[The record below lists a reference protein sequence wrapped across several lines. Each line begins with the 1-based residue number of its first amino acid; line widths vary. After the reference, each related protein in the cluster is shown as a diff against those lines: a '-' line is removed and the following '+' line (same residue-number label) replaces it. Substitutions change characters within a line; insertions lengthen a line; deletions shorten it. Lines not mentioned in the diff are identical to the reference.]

1 MTGSVLV
8 FTGCMTAYT
17 TPQLLGGT
25 DTRVLATMIYQYAM
39 SLRDWTQASV
49 VAVVMIVVTMM
60 ISGVFNALS
69 RKINPM
75 AQGGKANMALLEL
88 KGITAGYGQN
98 VILRDFNL
106 NVERGEFV
114 SLLGSSGCG
123 KTTTLRL
130 IAGFSEPMQGT
141 ISFDGRDYTHV
152 PLHKRNFGFV
162 FQSYALF
169 PHMTVFDNVAFG
181 LKMRKLDKAAIQRD
195 VMQMLKLVDLEGF
208 ENRYPREMSGG
219 QRQRVA
225 LARAMVIKPDLM
237 LFDEPL
243 SNLDAKLRV
252 KMRVEIRRIQQE
264 LGFTAIYV
272 THDQEECFA
281 ISDKV
286 AIMNKGLIEQ
296 MDAPS
301 TIYNSPN
308 TEFIA
313 RFVGFENFF
322 ELTRMQSGGFAAA
335 DGTAIRVADQK
346 PGERFKG
353 CIRPEDVQV
362 RPAGEKGP
370 NAIPGEVMVSTF
382 LGRHNQLNV
391 KTAIGEF
398 VVSADQTQAFPIG
411 TAVTL
416 VLTENKIKLI
426 G

>member
-1 MTGSVLV
+1 MNENLIV
-8 FTGCMTAYT
+8 
-17 TPQLLGGT
+17 
-25 DTRVLATMIYQYAM
+25 
-39 SLRDWTQASV
+39 SLKD
-49 VAVVMIVVTMM
+49 IVVDFD
-60 ISGVFNALS
+60 GQKVLDGLS
-69 RKINPM
+69 LDIHDK
-75 AQGGKANMALLEL
+75 
-88 KGITAGYGQN
+88 
-98 VILRDFNL
+98 
-106 NVERGEFV
+106 EFV
-114 SLLGSSGCG
+114 TFLGPSGCG

-181 LKMRKLDKAAIQRD
+181 LKMRKLDKAVIQRD

>member
-1 MTGSVLV
+1 
-8 FTGCMTAYT
+8 
-17 TPQLLGGT
+17 
-25 DTRVLATMIYQYAM
+25 M
-39 SLRDWTQASV
+39 S
-49 VAVVMIVVTMM
+49 
-60 ISGVFNALS
+60 
-69 RKINPM
+69 
-75 AQGGKANMALLEL
+75 LLEL
-88 KGITAGYGQN
+88 SGITAGYDKN
-98 VILRDFNL
+98 IILRDFNL
-106 NVERGEFV
+106 NVDRGEFV

-130 IAGFSEPMQGT
+130 IAGFSAPVSGK
-141 ISFDGRDYTHV
+141 ILFDGKDYTHV

-169 PHMTVFDNVAFG
+169 PHMSVFDNVAFG
-181 LKMRKLDKAAIQRD
+181 LKMRKMDKETARRE
-195 VMQMLKLVDLEGF
+195 VMQMLRLVDLEGF

-225 LARAMVIKPDLM
+225 LARALVIKPDLL

-286 AIMNKGLIEQ
+286 AIMNGGVIEQ
-296 MDAPS
+296 MGTPS
-301 TIYNSPN
+301 AIYNSPE

-322 ELTRMQSGGFAAA
+322 ELTRAASGRFKTQAG
-335 DGTAIRVADQK
+335 
-346 PGERFKG
+346 GEITVGQDKAGHSLKG
-353 CIRPEDVQV
+353 CIRPEDVHV
-362 RPAGEKGP
+362 LPAGSDAENPVQGQ
-370 NAIPGEVMVSTF
+370 VLVSTF

-391 KTAIGEF
+391 ATDIGEF
-398 VVSADQTQAFPIG
+398 VVSADQNQAFSVG
-411 TAVTL
+411 DAVTL
-416 VLTENKIKLI
+416 SLTANKIQLI
-426 G
+426 

>member
-1 MTGSVLV
+1 
-8 FTGCMTAYT
+8 
-17 TPQLLGGT
+17 
-25 DTRVLATMIYQYAM
+25 
-39 SLRDWTQASV
+39 
-49 VAVVMIVVTMM
+49 
-60 ISGVFNALS
+60 
-69 RKINPM
+69 
-75 AQGGKANMALLEL
+75 MALLEL

-181 LKMRKLDKAAIQRD
+181 LKMRKLDKAAIERD
-195 VMQMLKLVDLEGF
+195 DDADAQLADLEGF

-219 QRQRVA
+219 QRQRVT
-225 LARAMVIKPDLM
+225 LARHGHQAGSDAL
-237 LFDEPL
+237 LT
-243 SNLDAKLRV
+243 SRSQLDAKLRV

-286 AIMNKGLIEQ
+286 AIMNKR
-296 MDAPS
+296 AS
-301 TIYNSPN
+301 SS
-308 TEFIA
+308 
-313 RFVGFENFF
+313 RW
-322 ELTRMQSGGFAAA
+322 TREHDLQQPEHRAH
-335 DGTAIRVADQK
+335 
-346 PGERFKG
+346 
-353 CIRPEDVQV
+353 RPV
-362 RPAGEKGP
+362 RR
-370 NAIPGEVMVSTF
+370 
-382 LGRHNQLNV
+382 L
-391 KTAIGEF
+391 
-398 VVSADQTQAFPIG
+398 
-411 TAVTL
+411 
-416 VLTENKIKLI
+416 
-426 G
+426 

>member
-1 MTGSVLV
+1 
-8 FTGCMTAYT
+8 
-17 TPQLLGGT
+17 
-25 DTRVLATMIYQYAM
+25 
-39 SLRDWTQASV
+39 
-49 VAVVMIVVTMM
+49 
-60 ISGVFNALS
+60 
-69 RKINPM
+69 
-75 AQGGKANMALLEL
+75 MALLEL

-181 LKMRKLDKAAIQRD
+181 LKMRKLDKATIERD

-225 LARAMVIKPDLM
+225 
-237 LFDEPL
+237 L

-286 AIMNKGLIEQ
+286 AIMNKGVIEQ

-322 ELTRMQSGGFAAA
+322 ELTRAQGGDFIAA
-335 DGTAIRVADQK
+335 DGTVIRAADQK

-362 RPAGEKGP
+362 RPAGEKGN

-398 VVSADQTQAFPIG
+398 VVSADQTQVFPVG